1 MDERKKCM
9 KKLQQILN
17 NEAPS
22 HLYPFF
28 WQKGQSNEIIA
39 EYIDRMYEEGIRN
52 FCVESRPHPEFLED
66 GWWKTMDLILEK
78 AMEKG
83 MHLWILDDDKFPTGH
98 ANGKVPEEL
107 RRRYLSYH
115 CFDVHSDGSEIQMNL
130 SCICGIRKMMQD
142 KRHQKDKAVA
152 VIAVQKNI
160 KEMNQII
167 SGTETDLT
175 DSLSDGLL
183 TCTLAKGPWS
193 IFAIYETSCSDG
205 RGVEE
210 YLDPMRKEATEVLLS
225 EVYEKHYAHY
235 AEHFG
240 KTILGFFSDEPSFG
254 NASGRQEVIGKSEM
268 PLPWNEEVYRQFRER
283 GFETK
288 DLIYLFRGDEKHD
301 SDVRYNYM
309 DIITSLYQKNFTD
322 TLGEWCRSHGVIY
335 VGHVIEDDNVHAR
348 LGAGPGHYFRAVDG
362 QDMAGVDIIGGQVVP
377 GMGYHHDSFST
388 GGSDGEFY
396 HYALVRMGASAA
408 KLDPKKQG
416 RLMCEAFGAY
426 GWAEGLKEM
435 KWITDHM
442 ISHGVNWIV
451 PHAFDPSDFPDW
463 DCPPHFYARGMNP
476 QYKYFHIW
484 SAYADRLCNLF
495 SDGVKDA
502 SVGVLYHASAE
513 WSGNTMMFQK
523 PCRILQEHQIDTDII
538 PEDYLRTAV
547 READGFSINGCT
559 YHALVIP
566 GCERLPED
574 LVQVINE
581 IAEYTR
587 VYAAERVPEGVNA
600 VCVSL
605 EELPGLLKDLTKIHV
620 NEPAP
625 YLVSCHYEQP
635 DGNVWMFTNESIE
648 EKIVRDVTL
657 DTDEPLCIYDA
668 MNNQL
673 YRPEVRTDGRTH
685 FRLELA
691 PYESLVLVS
700 GAGERKK
707 AEAKETIMQ
716 IQDGFTISM
725 KSYKEEHETVCPQ
738 HSTGNLSHEYS
749 DFSGTIRYSFDLN
762 LDQPDVI
769 LRIAEAYET
778 VHVTVNGKDCGTAIA
793 PPYVFDLENAA
804 AVGENKVEI
813 EVTGTLNRSIRDLF
827 SMFVPI
833 EPLGMVSPVEICTKK

>member
-1 MDERKKCM
+1 M
-9 KKLQQILN
+9 KNLKQILN

-28 WQKGQSNEIIA
+28 WQKGQSNEVIA
-39 EYIDRMYEEGIRN
+39 EYMDRMYEQGIRN
-52 FCVESRPHPEFLED
+52 FCVESRPHPEFLEE
-66 GWWKTMDLILEK
+66 GWWKTMDMMIQK
-78 AMEKG
+78 AQKMG
-83 MHLWILDDDKFPTGH
+83 MHMWILDDDKFPTGH

-107 RRRYLSYH
+107 RRRYLHYH
-115 CFDVHSDGSEIQMNL
+115 CFDVHSDGSEIQLNM
-130 SCICGIRKMMQD
+130 SCMCGMRKMMQD
-142 KRHQKDKAVA
+142 RRHLNDKAVA
-152 VIAVQKNI
+152 VIAVKKNV

-167 SGTETDLT
+167 SATETDLT
-175 DSLSDGLL
+175 DGLSDGLL
-183 TCTLAKGPWS
+183 TCTLPKGPWS

-254 NASGRQEVIGKSEM
+254 NSSSRQEVIGRSEM
-268 PLPWNEEVYRQFRER
+268 PLPWNAEVHRQFLDRN
-283 GFETK
+283 FENK
-288 DLIYLFRGDEKHD
+288 DLVYLFRGEDPHAA
-301 SDVRYNYM
+301 DVRYSYM

-377 GMGYHHDSFST
+377 GMGYHHDAFST

-396 HYALVRMGASAA
+396 HYALVRLGASAA

-451 PHAFDPSDFPDW
+451 PHAFDPADFPDM
-463 DCPPHFYARGMNP
+463 DCPPHFYAHGKNP
-476 QYKYFHIW
+476 QYPYFHIW
-484 SAYADRLCNLF
+484 SAYADRLCHLF
-495 SDGVKDA
+495 CGGVKDA
-502 SVGVLYHASAE
+502 CVGVLYHASAE
-513 WSGNTMMFQK
+513 WSGNTMMLQK
-523 PCRILQEHQIDTDII
+523 PVRILQEHQIDTDII
-538 PEDYLRTAV
+538 SEDYLRNAV
-547 READGFSINGCT
+547 KENDGFTISGCT
-559 YHALVIP
+559 YRALVIP
-566 GCERLPED
+566 GCRRLPQD
-574 LVQVINE
+574 LVQAVND
-581 IAEYTR
+581 IAESTR
-587 VYAAERVPEGVNA
+587 VYAVEEVPQGVNA
-600 VCVSL
+600 RCVSL
-605 EELPGLLKDLTKIHV
+605 EELPGLLEDLTKIHV
-620 NEPAP
+620 SEIAP
-625 YLVSCHYEQP
+625 ELVGCHYEQP

-668 MNNQL
+668 MSNQL
-673 YRPEVRTDGRTH
+673 YHLDAETDGRTH

-700 GAGERKK
+700 GTSDHKK
-707 AEAKETIMQ
+707 AEAAETIQQ
-716 IQDGFTISM
+716 IQDGFTIYM
-725 KSYKEEHETVCPQ
+725 KSYQENHETRISRQC
-738 HSTGNLSHEYS
+738 TGNLSHEYR
-749 DFSGTIRYSFDLN
+749 DFSGTLRYCFN
-762 LDQPDVI
+762 LSLDRPDVI

-778 VHVTVNGKDCGTAIA
+778 VHVTVNGKDCGSAIA

-804 AVGENKVEI
+804 ERGENKVEI
-813 EVTGTLNRSIRDLF
+813 EVIGTLNRALKDLF
-827 SMFVPI
+827 SMYVPL
-833 EPLGMVSPVEICTKK
+833 EPLGILSPVEICAKK